1 MSETFSA
8 HNLDTALSGKGFVL
22 VDFWAEWCGPCRMLS
37 PIIDKVAEDYKGKV
51 RVGKV
56 DVESEQELAELY
68 DVSSLPRLLL
78 FKDGEIVWDRVGA
91 CHEKVLTDM
100 LKVHLC

>member
-1 MSETFSA
+1 MVRPLPHA
-8 HNLDTALSGKGFVL
+8 
-22 VDFWAEWCGPCRMLS
+22 P